1 MKRIPYSRQTI
12 EKDDISAVAK
22 TLKQD
27 FLTNGPVTL
36 EFERKIARKF
46 GARFCVLCS
55 SATAALTLSY
65 RVIGIKNGSKV
76 LIPSVTFC
84 STSNAAE
91 LLGAKVEHIDCNSK
105 NGLLDFS
112 YLEKILKK
120 KKFDYI
126 VPVHLGGQTV
136 NMKKIKK
143 YSQEFNLKVIED
155 ASHAMGTSHIIK
167 NERFVGD
174 CKNSEMC
181 IFSFHPVK
189 NITMGEG
196 GAITTNNEEHYYNL
210 LKYRNH
216 GIERNENNFLFKNNS
231 ITHNLKNLWYY
242 EVQNIGFNFRIS
254 EINCA
259 LGLSQ
264 FKKLKS
270 FKKKKLKIRD
280 YYLKKLKDLDF
291 MNVVEQ
297 QDTNELPCWHLLQ
310 ILIDFRSKSFSKAD
324 LMHYLKKNRIETQVH
339 YIPLHLQ
346 PYYKKKYGLKKLPNS
361 EKFYED
367 VLSIPFFS
375 SLQINEIDYV
385 IDKLKSFKN
394 NVVGL

>member
-12 EKDDISAVAK
+12 EKDDITAVVD

-36 EFERKIARKF
+36 EFEKKIARKL
-46 GARFCVLCS
+46 GAKFCVLCS

-65 RVIGIKNGSKV
+65 RVMGIKNGSRV
-76 LIPSVTFC
+76 LVPSVTFC

-112 YLEKILKK
+112 YLEKILQK

-136 NMKKIKK
+136 DMKKIKK
-143 YSQEFNLKVIED
+143 YSQLFNLRVIED
-155 ASHAMGTSHIIK
+155 ASHALGTSHITNK
-167 NERFVGD
+167 ERFVGD
-174 CKNSEMC
+174 CKYSEMC

-196 GAITTNNEEHYYNL
+196 GAVTTNNEEHYHNL

-216 GIERNENNFLFKNNS
+216 GIERNESNFFYKKNS
-231 ITHNLKNLWYY
+231 MTHNLKNLWYY

-264 FKKLKS
+264 FKKLLN
-270 FKKKKLKIRD
+270 FKKKKQRIRN
-280 YYLKKLKDLDF
+280 YYLKKLKELDF
-291 MNVVEQ
+291 MDIVEQ
-297 QDTNELPCWHLLQ
+297 RDNNELPCWHLFQ

-324 LMHYLKKNRIETQVH
+324 LMNYLKNNRIETQVH

-346 PYYKKKYGLKKLPNS
+346 PFYKKKYGLKKLPNA

-367 VLSIPFFS
+367 VLSIPFFA
-375 SLQINEIDYV
+375 SLQTDEIDYI
-385 IDKLKSFKN
+385 IDNLKKF
-394 NVVGL
+394 